1 MVLDIVGLQI
11 SVPEF
16 IWTIIS
22 FFLFMFLLNK
32 FLFKPVM
39 TLMDERKA
47 RVDAGLEE
55 GKKARAALKEN
66 EAQLAQELAE
76 KGSEARSVISEARSE
91 AEKAKSE
98 TLDAAH
104 AEAEKLHKNVRE
116 RVKAEEADAVK
127 ELDGNM
133 PELVALLSGRLLGG
147 EVSDEAALIE
157 NCIRET
163 KE

>member
-22 FFLFMFLLNK
+22 FFLF
-32 FLFKPVM
+32 KPVM

-47 RVDAGLEE
+47 RIDAGLEE
-55 GKKARAALKEN
+55 GKKARAALEEN
-66 EAQLAQELAE
+66 EARLAQELAE

>member
-39 TLMDERKA
+39 TLRDERKA
-47 RVDAGLEE
+47 RIDAGLEE
-55 GKKARAALKEN
+55 GKKARAALEEN
-66 EAQLAQELAE
+66 EARLAQELAE

>member
-47 RVDAGLEE
+47 RIDAGLEE
-55 GKKARAALKEN
+55 GKKARAALEEN
-66 EAQLAQELAE
+66 EARLAQELAE
-76 KGSEARSVISEARSE
+76 KGSE

>member
-47 RVDAGLEE
+47 RIDAGLEE
-55 GKKARAALKEN
+55 GKKARAALEEN
-66 EAQLAQELAE
+66 EARLAQELAE

-157 NCIRET
+157 NCIRAT

>member
-1 MVLDIVGLQI
+1 MLLDIVGLQI

-47 RVDAGLEE
+47 RIDAGLEE
-55 GKKARAALKEN
+55 GKKARAALEEN
-66 EAQLAQELAE
+66 EARLAQELAE

>member
-76 KGSEARSVISEARSE
+76 KGSEARSIISEARSE

-116 RVKAEEADAVK
+116 RVKAEESAAVE
-127 ELDGNM
+127 ELDGSM
-133 PELVALLSGRLLGG
+133 SEMVALLSGRLLGG
-147 EVSDEAALIE
+147 EISGEADLIE
-157 NCIRET
+157 DCIRET

>member
-76 KGSEARSVISEARSE
+76 KGSEARSIISEARSE
-91 AEKAKSE
+91 AEKARSE

-116 RVKAEEADAVK
+116 RVKAEEAAAVE
-127 ELDGNM
+127 ELDGSM
-133 PELVALLSGRLLGG
+133 SEMVALLSGRLLGG
-147 EVSDEAALIE
+147 EVSGEVALIE
-157 NCIRET
+157 DCIRDT

>member
-47 RVDAGLEE
+47 QIDAGLEE
-55 GKKARAALKEN
+55 GKKARAALEEN
-66 EAQLAQELAE
+66 EARLAQELAE

>member
-39 TLMDERKA
+39 TLMDEREA

-66 EAQLAQELAE
+66 EEQLAQELAE
-76 KGSEARSVISEARSE
+76 KGSEARSIISEARSE

-116 RVKAEEADAVK
+116 RVKAEEAAAVE
-127 ELDGNM
+127 ELDGSM
-133 PELVALLSGRLLGG
+133 SEMVALLSGRLLGG
-147 EVSDEAALIE
+147 EVSGEVALIE
-157 NCIRET
+157 DCIRDT

>member
-47 RVDAGLEE
+47 RIDAGLEE
-55 GKKARAALKEN
+55 GKKARAALEEN

>member
-47 RVDAGLEE
+47 RIDAGLEE
-55 GKKARAALKEN
+55 GKKARAALEEN
-66 EAQLAQELAE
+66 EARLAQELAE

-157 NCIRET
+157 NCIREI

>member
-47 RVDAGLEE
+47 RIDAGLEE
-55 GKKARAALKEN
+55 GKKARAALEEN
-66 EAQLAQELAE
+66 EARLAQELAE
-76 KGSEARSVISEARSE
+76 KGSEARSIISEARSE
-91 AEKAKSE
+91 AEKAKSV

-116 RVKAEEADAVK
+116 RVKAEETAAVE
-127 ELDGNM
+127 ELDGSM
-133 PELVALLSGRLLGG
+133 SEMVALLSGRLLGG
-147 EVSDEAALIE
+147 EVSGEADLIE
-157 NCIRET
+157 DCIREI

>member
-47 RVDAGLEE
+47 RIDAGLEE
-55 GKKARAALKEN
+55 GKKARAALEEN
-66 EAQLAQELAE
+66 EARLAQELAE

-104 AEAEKLHKNVRE
+104 AAAEKLHKNVRE

-147 EVSDEAALIE
+147 EVSDEVALIE

>member
-55 GKKARAALKEN
+55 GKKARAALQEN

-76 KGSEARSVISEARSE
+76 KGSEARSIISEARSE

-116 RVKAEEADAVK
+116 RVKAEESAAVE
-127 ELDGNM
+127 ELDGSM
-133 PELVALLSGRLLGG
+133 SEMVALLSGRLLGG
-147 EVSDEAALIE
+147 EISGEADLIE
-157 NCIRET
+157 DCIRET

>member
-76 KGSEARSVISEARSE
+76 KGSEARSIISEARSE
-91 AEKAKSE
+91 AEKARSE

-116 RVKAEEADAVK
+116 RVKAEEAAAVE
-127 ELDGNM
+127 ELDGSM
-133 PELVALLSGRLLGG
+133 SEMVALLSGRLLGLEISG
-147 EVSDEAALIE
+147 EADLIE
-157 NCIRET
+157 DCIRDT

>member
-16 IWTIIS
+16 IWTISS

-47 RVDAGLEE
+47 RIDAGLEE
-55 GKKARAALKEN
+55 GKKARAALEEN
-66 EAQLAQELAE
+66 EARLAQELAE

>member
-47 RVDAGLEE
+47 RIDAGLEE
-55 GKKARAALKEN
+55 GKKARAALEEN
-66 EAQLAQELAE
+66 EARLAQELAE
-76 KGSEARSVISEARSE
+76 KGSEARSIISEARSE
-91 AEKAKSE
+91 AEKARSE

>member
-55 GKKARAALKEN
+55 GKKARAALKGN
-66 EAQLAQELAE
+66 EEQLAQELAE
-76 KGSEARSVISEARSE
+76 KGSEARSIISEARSE
-91 AEKAKSE
+91 AEKARSE

-116 RVKAEEADAVK
+116 RVKAEEAAAVE
-127 ELDGNM
+127 ELDGSM
-133 PELVALLSGRLLGG
+133 SEMVALLSGRLLGG
-147 EVSDEAALIE
+147 EVSGEVALIE
-157 NCIRET
+157 DCIRDT

>member
-47 RVDAGLEE
+47 RIDAGLEE
-55 GKKARAALKEN
+55 GKKARAALEEN
-66 EAQLAQELAE
+66 EARLAQELAE
-76 KGSEARSVISEARSE
+76 KGSEARSVIIEARSE
-91 AEKAKSE
+91 AEKDKSE

-147 EVSDEAALIE
+147 EVSDEVALIE

>member
-66 EAQLAQELAE
+66 EEQLAQELAE
-76 KGSEARSVISEARSE
+76 KGSEARSIISEARSE
-91 AEKAKSE
+91 AEKARSE

-116 RVKAEEADAVK
+116 RVKAEEAAAVE
-127 ELDGNM
+127 ELDGSM
-133 PELVALLSGRLLGG
+133 SEMVALLSGRLLGG
-147 EVSDEAALIE
+147 EVSGEVALIE
-157 NCIRET
+157 DCIRDT

>member
-32 FLFKPVM
+32 FLFKPVI

-47 RVDAGLEE
+47 RIDAGLEE
-55 GKKARAALKEN
+55 GKKARAALEEN

-91 AEKAKSE
+91 AEKAKNE
-98 TLDAAH
+98 ALDAAH
-104 AEAEKLHKNVRE
+104 VEAEKLHKNVRE

-157 NCIRET
+157 DCIRET

>member
-11 SVPEF
+11 SVPDF

-22 FFLFMFLLNK
+22 FSLFMFLLNK

-47 RVDAGLEE
+47 RIDAGLEE
-55 GKKARAALKEN
+55 GKKARAALEEN
-66 EAQLAQELAE
+66 EARLAQELAE

>member
-47 RVDAGLEE
+47 RIDAGLEE
-55 GKKARAALKEN
+55 GKKARAALEEN
-66 EAQLAQELAE
+66 EARLAQELAE
-76 KGSEARSVISEARSE
+76 KGSEARSIISEARSE